1 MAGTGTKIGTKAAED
16 RKRRLVAEFRRA
28 EILDAATRVFG
39 TQGFDGTRVDDIASE
54 AGITKATVYAY
65 FNSKDEI
72 YEAAVEQALAEIRAL
87 TEEQVAKAKDFPG
100 KLRAFIAVRLSYWH
114 DRLPLYRVISSVGH
128 EMKNR
133 RRRLKW
139 QRMAVDYLLR
149 MFQEAAKQGAIP
161 RQDFEA
167 AAWALMDMIRGI
179 HERRLVEQDHSPE
192 EEIRSL
198 TGFTLRA
205 LGAKR
210 APSLQP

>member
-1 MAGTGTKIGTKAAED
+1 MARTAED
-16 RKRRLVAEFRRA
+16 RKRQLVAEFRRG

-39 TQGFDGTRVDDIASE
+39 AKGFDGTRVDDIAAE
-54 AGITKATVYAY
+54 AGLAKATVYAY

-87 TEEQVAKAKDFPG
+87 TEEQVAKAADFPG

-114 DRLPLYRVISSVGH
+114 EKLPLYRVISSVNH

-139 QRMAVDYLLR
+139 QRVAVDYLLH
-149 MFQEAAKQGAIP
+149 MFTEAAGRGEIP

-179 HERRLVEQDHSPE
+179 HERKMIQQNHEPE
-192 EEIRSL
+192 EEISRL
-198 TGFTLRA
+198 AGFTLRA
-205 LGAKR
+205 LDSKH
-210 APSLQP
+210 APSPHP